1 MAHYEVHR
9 LENDRWQLDAVFE
22 DQRAAIDDARSQMA
36 GARALTAVRV
46 LRVEERAENFVE
58 WIVYDRD
65 STAPRPTTQ
74 RFAPLPRDREP
85 RTVRRRLHP
94 VSAPTFAAREPSA
107 LWALMTLFLLSG
119 LLVGLAQWLE
129 PKDVWIFDRDEA
141 RAAHTLRN
149 PWTGEASK

>member
-1 MAHYEVHR
+1 MTHYEVHR
-9 LENDRWQLDAVFE
+9 LDDDRWLLDAVFD
-22 DQRAAIDDARSQMA
+22 DQRSAIDDARSQIA

-46 LRVEERAENFVE
+46 LKVEEHAENFVE

-65 STAPRPTTQ
+65 RTAPRPTTQ

-85 RTVRRRLHP
+85 RIMRRRLHA

-119 LLVGLAQWLE
+119 LLVMLAQWLE
-129 PKDVWIFDRDEA
+129 PKDVWLFNRGEA
-141 RAAHTLRN
+141 WTAHSVRN
-149 PWTGEASK
+149 PWTGEASR